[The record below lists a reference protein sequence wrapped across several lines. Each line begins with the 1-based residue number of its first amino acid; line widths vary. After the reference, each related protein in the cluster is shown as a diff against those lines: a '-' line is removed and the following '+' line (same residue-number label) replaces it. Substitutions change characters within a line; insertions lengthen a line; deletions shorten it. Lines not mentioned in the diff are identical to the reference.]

1 MSLSSDFRDILSELN
16 AAEAR
21 YLIVGAYAVA
31 WYAEP
36 RFTKD
41 LDVWVDPAPDNAA
54 RVWSALA
61 RFGAPLGRLSAAE
74 LSEPG
79 VIVQIGVAPSRIDVI
94 TTLDGVTFAVAWAA
108 RREGRFGGVTAFFIG
123 PDELEHNKRTVGR
136 LQDLEDVRRL
146 AAARGKPGG

>member
-1 MSLSSDFRDILSELN
+1 MSLSSDFRDTLSELN

-41 LDVWVDPAPDNAA
+41 LDLWVDPVEDNAE

-61 RFGAPLGRLSAAE
+61 KFGAPLGADRKS
-74 LSEPG
+74 
-79 VIVQIGVAPSRIDVI
+79 VV
-94 TTLDGVTFAVAWAA
+94 
-108 RREGRFGGVTAFFIG
+108 
-123 PDELEHNKRTVGR
+123 
-136 LQDLEDVRRL
+136 
-146 AAARGKPGG
+146 

>member
-1 MSLSSDFRDILSELN
+1 MSLSSDFRDILFELN

-41 LDVWVDPAPDNAA
+41 LDLWVDPAPENAS
-54 RVWSALA
+54 RVWHALA
-61 RFGAPLGRLSAAE
+61 SFGAPLGKMTPADLTQ
-74 LSEPG
+74 PG
-79 VIVQIGVAPSRIDVI
+79 IIVQIGVAPSRIDVI
-94 TTLDGVTFAVAWAA
+94 TTLDGLTFQEAWAA
-108 RREGRFGGVTAFFIG
+108 RREGRFSDVSAFFIG
-123 PDELEHNKRTVGR
+123 PDELAHNKRTVGR

-146 AAARGKPGG
+146 DAARGRRDA